1 MNTPAVQSV
10 LQSLSWATG
19 RLLQSPEHFFQIL
32 KVFLSELRQQ
42 TAVDSAELFLASP
55 QQTHLLLTSYDGKHR
70 SAFLEKM
77 VFRFGMGYPGIVA
90 ESRQPIITHEV
101 QQDRRYLRD
110 DVKKLGYQ
118 SYICYPLLLP
128 HKVIGVLSLATRA
141 PQISS
146 ETERVLSHV
155 APLLASSLY
164 SVLTSLSEGAF
175 QQITDSVHSG
185 ASTEGMTQLLE
196 QGLRISGGQCGVIHL
211 LNGHRIESHPEQ
223 LSACNHICNCPAVKG
238 KILVNSIPGMAC
250 DHQEKSTRTVC
261 LPLWSGS
268 EVSGVQTMHFSKGWA
283 PSTQA
288 VAPLMWFNRLAWQA
302 LAPRKETQI
311 QTVDVPW
318 LEIETLGAFRVKKQ
332 GQLMGPTDF
341 GRRQAYLLLKI
352 LVSRWGRPITTEEL
366 LDTLWP
372 EEDPE
377 KATPR
382 LHVVLNAL
390 RKAIEQDPSK
400 PTLIVRD
407 GNTYRFAPESVHHL
421 DVERF
426 ERLVHQADQMQ
437 GQEAVQQYRLAL
449 KLYKG
454 DFMADEAYADWCAL
468 ERNYLKEQA
477 VRVMFRMADF
487 LQENDQQADAQEMYY
502 RILSID
508 PFQFDAYEALIDLL
522 NGNNRLQDAQQCWEQ
537 YRTQYGEHPPI
548 PRPA

>member
-19 RLLQSPEHFFQIL
+19 RLLQTPEHFFQIL
-32 KVFLSELRQQ
+32 KVFLSDLRQH
-42 TAVDSAELFLASP
+42 TNMDSAELFLASP

-70 SAFLEKM
+70 SAFLEKL

-90 ESRQPIITHEV
+90 ETRAPLKTSEV
-101 QQDRRYLRD
+101 QQDQRYLRD
-110 DVKKLGYQ
+110 EVKKLGYQ
-118 SYICYPLLLP
+118 SYVCYPLVLP
-128 HKVIGVLSLATRA
+128 HKVIGVINLASRSTHIPA
-141 PQISS
+141 
-146 ETERVLSHV
+146 EAERILSHV

-185 ASTEGMTQLLE
+185 TNTEGMSTLLE
-196 QGLRISGGQCGVIHL
+196 QGIRISGGQCGVIHL
-211 LNGHRIESHPEQ
+211 LNGQRIESHPEQ
-223 LSACNHICNCPAVKG
+223 LPACSHICHCPAVKG
-238 KILVNSIPGMAC
+238 RILINSIPGMNC
-250 DHQEKSTRTVC
+250 EHQSKVTRTVC
-261 LPLWSGS
+261 LPLWSGN

-288 VAPLMWFNRLAWQA
+288 VAPLLWFNRLAWQA
-302 LAPRKETQI
+302 LAPRSEAAQKTA
-311 QTVDVPW
+311 DVPW
-318 LEIETLGAFRVKKQ
+318 LEIETFGAFRVKKQ
-332 GQLMGPTDF
+332 GQMMGPTEF

-366 LDTLWP
+366 LDVLWP
-372 EEDPE
+372 EEDPDR
-377 KATPR
+377 ALPR

-390 RKAIEQDPSK
+390 RKAIEPDPAK
-400 PTLIVRD
+400 PSVILRD
-407 GNTYRFAPESVHHL
+407 GNTYRFAPEGAHHL

-426 ERLVHQADQMQ
+426 EQLVGQADQMQ
-437 GQEAVQQYRLAL
+437 GQEAIQQYRIAL

-477 VRVMFRMADF
+477 VRVMFRMADL
-487 LQENDQQADAQEMYY
+487 LQELDQQADAQEMYY

-508 PFQFDAYEALIDLL
+508 PYQFDAYESLIDLL
-522 NGNNRLQDAQQCWEQ
+522 NSVNRVQDAQLCWEQ